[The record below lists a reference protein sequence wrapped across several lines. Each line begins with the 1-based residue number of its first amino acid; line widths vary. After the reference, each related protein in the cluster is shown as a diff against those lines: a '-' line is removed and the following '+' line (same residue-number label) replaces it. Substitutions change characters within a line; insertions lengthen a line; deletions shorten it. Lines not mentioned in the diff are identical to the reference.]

1 MVVFR
6 LTMVRL
12 ACLSIVLLLF
22 LRFNSETLRDS
33 CYDSGNFAKETRVTT
48 ERIATVIGALPI
60 PVILIG
66 PDDRVRAANDAVTA
80 ILGPNL
86 FGKHY
91 MTAVRQPAVIAAI
104 AETRASG
111 TARVTRFTG
120 RDGAKDTTYRVAVAV
135 AGGDIALTFEDQ
147 TAAEAAG
154 QMRRDFV
161 ANVSHELRTPLTALL
176 GFIETL
182 KGAARDDARA
192 RDRFL
197 DIMENEA
204 NRMTRLVDDLLSL
217 SRVEE
222 DERVRPL
229 ARTDLGLLLSS
240 VIKGLEPQA
249 QAAKV
254 LVTLEQDGPEKVVPG
269 DVGQLAQVFTNLV
282 ENAIKYGA
290 SGGQV
295 IVTLKP
301 PEMHARLRGEAVH
314 VIIADTG
321 AGIAPHHIPRLT
333 ERFYR
338 VDNHRSRE
346 VGGTGLGL
354 AIVKH
359 IINRH
364 RGRLVVESVEGE
376 GTQVSVF
383 LPTAT
388 PS

>member
-1 MVVFR
+1 M
-6 LTMVRL
+6 
-12 ACLSIVLLLF
+12 
-22 LRFNSETLRDS
+22 
-33 CYDSGNFAKETRVTT
+33 TT
-48 ERIATVIGALPI
+48 ERIATVIDALPM
-60 PVILIG
+60 PVLLIG
-66 PDDRVRAANDAVTA
+66 PDDRVRAANAAVTV

-86 FGKHY
+86 LANHY
-91 MTAVRQPAVIAAI
+91 ITAVRQPSVIAAI
-104 AETRASG
+104 AEVRATG
-111 TARVTRFTG
+111 TSRDTHFTG
-120 RDGAKDTTYRVAVAV
+120 RDGARDTVYRVAVAA
-135 AGGDIALTFEDQ
+135 AGDNIALTFEDQ
-147 TAAEAAG
+147 TAAVAAG

-182 KGAARDDARA
+182 SGAARDDAQA

-197 DIMENEA
+197 GIMANEA

-222 DERVRPL
+222 DERVRP
-229 ARTDLGLLLSS
+229 TQHVDLGALLLS

-249 QAAKV
+249 QAAGAT
-254 LVTLEQDGPEKVVPG
+254 VTLDQEAKDQLVPG
-269 DVGQLAQVFTNLV
+269 DAGQLVQVFTNLI
-282 ENAIKYGA
+282 ENGIKYGA
-290 SGGQV
+290 AAGQV

-301 PEMHARLRGEAVH
+301 SEMNVRLRGDAVQ
-314 VIIADTG
+314 VIIEDTG
-321 AGIAPHHIPRLT
+321 DGIAAHHIARLT

-364 RGRLVVESVEGE
+364 RGRLLIESEEGE

-383 LPTAT
+383 LPVSGRST
-388 PS
+388 

>member
-1 MVVFR
+1 MSQANPSGKQKP
-6 LTMVRL
+6 LIAMSDEKI
-12 ACLSIVLLLF
+12 ASII
-22 LRFNSETLRDS
+22 D
-33 CYDSGNFAKETRVTT
+33 
-48 ERIATVIGALPI
+48 ALPG

-66 PDDRVRAANDAVTA
+66 PDERVRAANEAIGV

-86 FGKHY
+86 VGRHFI
-91 MTAVRQPAVIAAI
+91 TALRQPAILEAV
-104 AETRASG
+104 AEARALR
-111 TARVTRFTG
+111 ARRLVRYTG
-120 RDGAKDTTYRVAVAV
+120 RDGAKDTHYRVVVAP
-135 AGGDIALTFEDQ
+135 AGDDILLTFEDQ
-147 TAAEAAG
+147 TAAEEAG

-182 KGAARDDARA
+182 GGAARDDAAA

-197 DIMENEA
+197 GIMAHEA

-222 DERVRPL
+222 EERIRPRQYVDL
-229 ARTDLGLLLSS
+229 AALLSS

-249 QAAKV
+249 ADAGVTVV
-254 LVTLEQDGPEKVVPG
+254 LNLEASDEMVPG
-269 DVGQLAQVFTNLV
+269 DAGQLVQVFTNLV

-290 SGGQV
+290 SGGE
-295 IVTLKP
+295 IVVRLLP
-301 PEMHARLRGEAVH
+301 RVMNMRLRGEAVQ
-314 VIIADTG
+314 VIVADKG
-321 AGIAPHHIPRLT
+321 EGIASHHIARLT

-364 RGRLVVESVEGE
+364 RGRLEIRSELGQ
-376 GTQVSVF
+376 GTEVSVF
-383 LPTAT
+383 LPV
-388 PS
+388 

>member
-1 MVVFR
+1 MP
-6 LTMVRL
+6 
-12 ACLSIVLLLF
+12 
-22 LRFNSETLRDS
+22 
-33 CYDSGNFAKETRVTT
+33 T
-48 ERIATVIGALPI
+48 ERIAAVIDALPV
-60 PVILIG
+60 PVMLIG
-66 PDDRVRAANDAVTA
+66 PDDRVRAANAAVTA

-86 FGKHY
+86 FGNHY
-91 MTAVRQPAVIAAI
+91 ITAVRQPGVIAAI
-104 AETRASG
+104 AETRSNG

-120 RDGAKDTTYRVAVAV
+120 RDGAKDTVYSVAVAV
-135 AGGDIALTFEDQ
+135 AGDDIALTFEDQ

-182 KGAARDDARA
+182 KGAARDDAAA

-204 NRMTRLVDDLLSL
+204 TRMTRLVNDLLSL

-222 DERVRPL
+222 DERVRP
-229 ARTDLGLLLSS
+229 REHVDLGLLLLS

-249 QAAKV
+249 QAAGV
-254 LVTLEQDGPEKVVPG
+254 VVTLEQDGTEKEVPG
-269 DVGQLAQVFTNLV
+269 DAGQLAQVFTNLV

-290 SGGQV
+290 SDGQV
-295 IVTLKP
+295 VVTLKP
-301 PEMHARLRGEAVH
+301 QEMHVRLRGDGVQ

-321 AGIAPHHIPRLT
+321 AGIAAHHITRLT

-364 RGRLVVESVEGE
+364 RGRLLIESVEGE

-383 LPTAT
+383 LPVAT

>member
-1 MVVFR
+1 MAVHIGEV
-6 LTMVRL
+6 
-12 ACLSIVLLLF
+12 I
-22 LRFNSETLRDS
+22 
-33 CYDSGNFAKETRVTT
+33 RVTT
-48 ERIATVIGALPI
+48 ETIAAIIAALPV
-60 PVILIG
+60 PVLLIG
-66 PDDRVRAANDAVTA
+66 PDDRVRAANDPVSA

-86 FGKHY
+86 LGNHY
-91 MTAVRQPAVIAAI
+91 ITAVRQPAIISAI
-104 AETRASG
+104 SETRANGAS
-111 TARVTRFTG
+111 RVARFTG
-120 RDGAKDTTYRVAVAV
+120 RDAARDTVYRVAVAV
-135 AGGDIALTFEDQ
+135 AGDDIALTFEDQ

-161 ANVSHELRTPLTALL
+161 SNVSHELRTPLTALL

-182 KGAARDDARA
+182 NGAARDDPKA

-197 DIMENEA
+197 GIMANEA

-222 DERVRPL
+222 DERLRP
-229 ARTDLGLLLSS
+229 REHVDLGALLGS

-249 QAAKV
+249 QTAGV
-254 LVTLEQDGPEKVVPG
+254 IVTFEQEVNTPVVPG
-269 DVGQLAQVFTNLV
+269 DAGQLVQVFTNLV
-282 ENAIKYGA
+282 ENGIKYGVA
-290 SGGQV
+290 GAQVTVVLKPPAMNARLREEAVQV
-295 IVTLKP
+295 IVSDK
-301 PEMHARLRGEAVH
+301 GV
-314 VIIADTG
+314 
-321 AGIAPHHIPRLT
+321 GIAAHHITRLT

-364 RGRLVVESVEGE
+364 RGRLVIESEEGQ

-383 LPTAT
+383 LPT
-388 PS
+388 SSRS